1 MSDKKTNIPAWMVTY
16 ADLMSLLLCFFVLL
30 LSFAEIDADKFR
42 RIAGE
47 LSKAFGVQRDIE
59 AMQIPKGTSAAL
71 DKFSPAVPDRTLINE
86 IRQRTMTEQS
96 QLESMRQIL
105 EQQRRQ
111 QTRELAEE
119 VRALL
124 DETGNSEVTQV
135 EVDGFRVVVRIEER
149 GSFMSGSATV
159 TPSFATLLVD
169 MADIFA
175 GLPGTVAIEGH
186 TDNVPIQTSRFESN
200 WDLSAMR
207 AASVANVLLTD
218 EALEAERILVQGF
231 ADTEPRASNDTP
243 EGRAENRRVEIN
255 IDLSEAIEE
264 RGQRQLDALREAEEQ
279 ASSEATDSAQG
290 DAFEMLES
298 VVTDDG
304 KERLQPIY
312 PLPPKV

>member
-1 MSDKKTNIPAWMVTY
+1 MSKKKSNIPQWMVTY

-71 DKFSPAVPDRTLINE
+71 DKFSPAVPDRTLLDE
-86 IRQRTMTEQS
+86 IRQRTMEEQS
-96 QLESMRQIL
+96 QLESMRQII

-119 VRALL
+119 IRALL

-135 EVDGFRVVVRIEER
+135 EVDGFRVVIRIEER
-149 GSFMSGSATV
+149 GSFMSGSANV
-159 TPSFATLLVD
+159 TESFAILLSD
-169 MADIFA
+169 MAEIFA

-186 TDNVPIQTSRFESN
+186 TDDVPIRTARFESN

-207 AASVANVLLTD
+207 AASVANVLLVND
-218 EALEAERILVQGF
+218 ELSPERILVQGF

-243 EGRAENRRVEIN
+243 EGRAQNRRVEIN

-264 RGQRQLDALREAEEQ
+264 RGQRELDALRQAEEPQ
-279 ASSEATDSAQG
+279 TGVNNNQEETS
-290 DAFEMLES
+290 EML
-298 VVTDDG
+298 DDAAIQDG
-304 KERLQPIY
+304 EEVIE
-312 PLPPKV
+312 PLSPLFPQ